1 MPTRSVASSLFP
13 LALKAGAAV
22 ALATV
27 VTPLAALLP
36 QVNVDKAPDKDCAAV
51 MAQANATRKA
61 PTSPATNAPAKKVSE
76 AEIKKAQQEK
86 K

>member
-1 MPTRSVASSLFP
+1 VGPQKGP

-36 QVNVDKAPDKDCAAV
+36 LVNVDKAPDTDCAAV
-51 MAQANATRKA
+51 MAQANATRKN
-61 PTSPATNAPAKKVSE
+61 PTSPATHAPAKRSAKRKSR
-76 AEIKKAQQEK
+76 KRSRKRNK
-86 K
+86 P